1 MNNDLISRAAFDEV
15 LDQFEGLKAHAAFT
29 EGIMVA
35 RRELASAPAVDAEP
49 VRHGRW
55 KLNKVYADYE
65 CSECGAGDITLPIIK
80 KLGMKYCPNC
90 GTRMDGGA
98 QNVNENG

>member
-15 LDQFEGLKAHAAFT
+15 LDQIEGLKAHAAFT

-55 KLNKVYADYE
+55 RKINVPKRWNGPIIR
-65 CSECGAGDITLPIIK
+65 CSECNTGGTRAWD
-80 KLGMKYCPNC
+80 YCPNC
-90 GTRMDGGA
+90 GAKMDGGA
-98 QNVNENG
+98 QNVNANG